1 MFPDENKNRLEND
14 DPAVGGNGGMVL
26 YYGSVLLCFTVST
39 VLVYEALLRP
49 KDKNRS
55 LAVGLLVCM
64 FALQ

>member
-1 MFPDENKNRLEND
+1 MYIINKVNEIIFLDENKNQMEND
-14 DPAVGGNGGMVL
+14 DPAVGGSVILCSL
-26 YYGSVLLCFTVST
+26 YS
-39 VLVYEALLRP
+39 LVYEALLRP

>member
-1 MFPDENKNRLEND
+1 MYIINKVNEIIFLDENKNQMEND
-14 DPAVGGNGGMVL
+14 DPAVGGGIVFL
-26 YYGSVLLCFTVST
+26 SLFW
-39 VLVYEALLRP
+39 VYEALLRP

>member
-1 MFPDENKNRLEND
+1 MFPDENKNQMEND
-14 DPAVGGNGGMVL
+14 DPAVGGSVILCSL
-26 YYGSVLLCFTVST
+26 YS
-39 VLVYEALLRP
+39 LVYEALLRP

>member
-1 MFPDENKNRLEND
+1 MFPDENKNQMEND
-14 DPAVGGNGGMVL
+14 DPAVC
-26 YYGSVLLCFTVST
+26 GSVILLYCVVCSE
-39 VLVYEALLRP
+39 VYSLVYEALLRP